1 MGEGKGLF
9 HRRYTQEHA
18 CPIREEEKKDP
29 RGVTS
34 PFPSPTREQNRRNF
48 SAMTPLPPSPPLTT
62 AIKTL
67 FLGRDHNFSLSGSCA
82 KNPPLVFF
90 SRRGGDASCSP
101 SIPVSSP
108 PPDFCA
114 FITKTR
120 RRRKKKD
127 SLSLRFFAVFLL
139 LLSLFSSQFLSA

>member
-1 MGEGKGLF
+1 MHGTFSIAWRIQTKRASQVGEGKGLF

-34 PFPSPTREQNRRNF
+34 PFPSPTRQQNRRNF

-67 FLGRDHNFSLSGSCA
+67 FLGRDHNFFSYGSCA
-82 KNPPLVFF
+82 KNPPPLVFF
-90 SRRGGDASCSP
+90 SKRRGC
-101 SIPVSSP
+101 
-108 PPDFCA
+108 
-114 FITKTR
+114 
-120 RRRKKKD
+120 
-127 SLSLRFFAVFLL
+127 FLL
-139 LLSLFSSQFLSA
+139 PLDSCEFAAARLLCFYHENAKMEKEKGFSFS